1 MQKLRIVL
9 LAVWLTSVGG
19 TLVYVLA
26 DEKKDFDVAE
36 MKTQLNEMQCKRVET
51 AQLCF
56 DATQAAYGAETVTA
70 SQLITAMNNLVEAKL
85 AVARSPLEEIAVL
98 EEHVKHAQNVEKK
111 IKVVYDVGSRR
122 GEADTYTL
130 AKFTRESAEISLLKA
145 RLKTKQ

>member
-26 DEKKDFDVAE
+26 DEKKDHDVAE
-36 MKTQLNEMQCKRVET
+36 MEKQLNEMLYERVET

-56 DATQAAYGAETVTA
+56 ATTQAAYQTETETVD
-70 SQLITAMNNLVEAKL
+70 QLLTAMNNLVEAKL
-85 AVARSPLEEIAVL
+85 AVARTPQEEIAAL
-98 EEHVKHAQNVEKK
+98 EERVTHTQNLEQK
-111 IKVVYDVGSRR
+111 IKQLYDIGSRG
-122 GEADTYTL
+122 GEAQVYAL
-130 AKFTRESAEISLLKA
+130 AKFTRESAQISLLKA